1 MSLEEKSNAVEEIFL
16 DLDKE
21 IKQFQNWS
29 SLGCQLGCGKC
40 CFKPDIEATPL
51 EFLPFAIHLN
61 KIGKGEEWLSKIEHL
76 DDPKICV
83 ILNPTQS
90 GVGLCSE
97 YMYRGLICRLFG
109 FSARTNK
116 YEKKELVT
124 CSIIKE
130 KQPMEYGR
138 AVSKINEG
146 AQIPVMSEYYLKMHY
161 VDPVL
166 ANDFMPINAAIKK
179 AIQLVLQNAYYKNE
193 EVKN

>member
-1 MSLEEKSNAVEEIFL
+1 MNLEEKSKAVEKIFGEL
-16 DLDKE
+16 DEE
-21 IKQFQNWS
+21 IKQFQSWS
-29 SLGCQLGCGKC
+29 SLGCQIGCGKC

-51 EFLPFAIHLN
+51 EFLPFAIQLH
-61 KIGKGEEWLSKIEHL
+61 KIGKGEEWLTKIDHL
-76 DDPKICV
+76 ENAKICT

-90 GVGLCSE
+90 GAGLCSE

-124 CSIIKE
+124 CSLIKE

-138 AVSKINEG
+138 ALSQINEG

-161 VDPVL
+161 VDPTL
-166 ANDFMPINAAIKK
+166 ANDFMPINHALNK
-179 AIQLVLQNAYYKNE
+179 AIQMTLQYFAYKDAE
-193 EVKN
+193 EK